1 MISFPL
7 QMMLPLR
14 GGESNAAVIRVT
26 CPLISSAN
34 SESNTISNNCCDDA
48 GALPDPCFLK
58 SPPFI
63 LPRALLSLPHS
74 HHRPRAAP
82 TRRGDDSKLCLSLP
96 LALPSP
102 GRSRSPLCS
111 SLSCRSPKI
120 VIPPHRKD
128 CSKCCLEICEPNPI
142 RT

>member
-14 GGESNAAVIRVT
+14 ARESNAAVIRVT

-58 SPPFI
+58 S
-63 LPRALLSLPHS
+63 L
-74 HHRPRAAP
+74 
-82 TRRGDDSKLCLSLP
+82 
-96 LALPSP
+96 
-102 GRSRSPLCS
+102 S
-111 SLSCRSPKI
+111 SLGRFFHFP
-120 VIPPHRKD
+120 IPIIARRAHPQR
-128 CSKCCLEICEPNPI
+128 
-142 RT
+142 